1 MVNSIEVMDNT
12 PEIIILRLQMGEE
25 NFEKNRMKFFHDM
38 NRPYERSFEYMR
50 NGCKLNHLIKLQSD
64 FTKCINKK
72 YLNKDGARYVDN
84 FM

>member
-1 MVNSIEVMDNT
+1 MNET

-25 NFEKNRMKFFHDM
+25 NFEKNKMKFFHDM
-38 NRPYERSFEYMR
+38 NRPYERAFEYIR
-50 NGCKLNHLIKLQSD
+50 NGCKLNHLIKLQND

-72 YLNKDGARYVDN
+72 FMNKDGARYVEN